1 MLCFF
6 MPLFEVC
13 LWKTYDVLVL
23 YVVLGLLLDFMLS
36 SLDLRLLNGTHGN
49 PALGNVRLL
58 SLLLILYI
66 RLYTLVGFV
75 FKFSR
80 PADLGLVHAHRCSFV
95 FNSLHPHELQPTRLL
110 CL

>member
-23 YVVLGLLLDFMLS
+23 YVDLGPFLDFRLS

-95 FNSLHPHELQPTRLL
+95 SNSLQPHEL
-110 CL
+110 